1 MEIRYCAGACFVV
14 NLFYVLQPVFMRHFY
29 SRFLLPL
36 CLFASLWSMG
46 QAPVPTW
53 VWAKNAG
60 GARTSRTNAVA
71 VDGSDNMIMAGYFS
85 LSSLTPGTATLVSNG
100 SADGWVVKYNSSG
113 TMQWAAKIG
122 DTGSE
127 YANAVAADASG
138 NIYVSG
144 YFTSATLSIGSSTLI
159 NAGGNDIFLAK
170 YDASGNPQ
178 WAVSY
183 GNTGNETST
192 GLATDASGNVYITG
206 YYGSGTTLTMGATI
220 LTNSGNNDW
229 YVAQVNSSGVVQW
242 AKRFGGTGN
251 DYATGIKTDNSS
263 NVVVTGYFSSS
274 TMAVGSTTL
283 ATTGSNDCFIT
294 KLSSLGT
301 VSWAVKFGGT
311 SSDIS
316 NAVSIDG
323 SGNIFTT
330 GAFNSATVAIGTTTL
345 TNAGTTSY
353 QDLFVCSYSPA
364 GAPLWAG
371 SIGSNLNEIA
381 YGIAADAS
389 GNIYVPLAYTSPTL
403 AVGTSTYTNGSYS
416 GSQDYII
423 AKLNGAGTALWSS
436 SSSSNASTVWGE
448 IPYAAAANSA
458 GDVVFGGGTG
468 SGFTVGTVTMNS
480 TGGDDAFF
488 VRYSAAGTPNWG
500 KNIGTVQGTNGTS
513 VWADASGNVY
523 VCGSYNT
530 STMIVGASTLRN
542 SGLSDAFLGK
552 YDVNGNPLWMLDIGN
567 SGNDYANAVA
577 EDGSGNVFVAGY
589 FASSALAIGSTTLT
603 NAGSNDSYLA
613 KYNAAGVPVWGMR
626 IGGTGSDVLQSIFTD
641 ASGNVFITGYFSGT
655 MAVGSVSLTSAG
667 GSDIFVAE
675 VDGTGAVLW
684 AKKFGGTGTDIPNSI
699 CLDASGNV
707 LIGGYFT
714 SSSLVFGS
722 STLAT
727 AGGNDGFVAKL
738 SSNGTGIWGTRVGG
752 SGSDIILDVSASPTA
767 AGYIAAC
774 GYFTSGTLAIGTNTF
789 TNGGNED
796 GFCANFT
803 PTGSPI
809 WASQQAGAGYER
821 AVSVSNTTDG
831 DVYWCA
837 YFGSNSVQ
845 VGASTLVNA
854 STIYSG
860 PTVTGLQPSDMYFI
874 RQDDTTGTYSSNLVK
889 VGGTSSESPTA
900 IYMDAS
906 ANLYVTGSTWSSP
919 LMFSSTSLT
928 FSYGSS
934 PMILAKLTN
943 IITLPLGLLDF
954 EADEQGAGVLLSWI
968 TESDG
973 NMKSYTVQRSADAQH
988 FEDIGTISASGSP
1001 AAKKSYTM
1009 PDESPLR
1016 SLNYYRLKQ
1025 LDLNGQVSYSQIR
1038 VVDFESSAKISV
1050 YPNPSTGVFFV
1061 EAPPASGLQVLD
1073 VNGHCLL
1080 SQDGGNS
1087 KSVMI
1092 NATSLPAGVYSVS
1105 VKSETKTASKR
1116 IIIIK

>member
-1 MEIRYCAGACFVV
+1 MRYV
-14 NLFYVLQPVFMRHFY
+14 Y

-36 CLFASLWSMG
+36 CLFASLLGMA

-71 VDGSDNMIMAGYFS
+71 VDASDNMIMAGYFS
-85 LSSLTPGTATLVSNG
+85 LSSLTPGTATVVSNG
-100 SADGWVVKYNSSG
+100 NVDGWVVKYNSSG

-122 DTGSE
+122 DTGNE
-127 YANAVAADASG
+127 YANAVATDASG

-144 YFTSATLSIGSSTLI
+144 YFTSTTLSIGTSTLI

-220 LTNSGNNDW
+220 LTNSGNIDW
-229 YVAQVNSSGVVQW
+229 YVAQVSSSGVVQW
-242 AKRFGGTGN
+242 AKRFGGTGS
-251 DYATGIKTDNSS
+251 DYAMGVKTDNSG

-274 TMAVGSTTL
+274 SMAVGSATL
-283 ATTGSNDCFIT
+283 ATAGSNDCFIT

-323 SGNIFTT
+323 SGNIFAT
-330 GAFNSATVAIGTTTL
+330 GAFNSATMAIGTTTL
-345 TNAGTTSY
+345 SNAGTTSY
-353 QDLFVCSYSPA
+353 QDLFVCSYSSA
-364 GAPLWAG
+364 GSPQWAG
-371 SIGSNLNEIA
+371 SVGSNLNEIA
-381 YGIAADAS
+381 YGLSADVS
-389 GNIYVPLAYTSPTL
+389 GNVYVPLAYTSPTL
-403 AVGTSTYTNGSYS
+403 AVGSSTYTNGSYS

-423 AKLNGAGTALWSS
+423 AKFNSAGTVLWSS

-448 IPYAAAANSA
+448 IPYAAATNSG

-468 SGFTVGTVTMNS
+468 SGFTVGAIAINS

-500 KNIGTVQGTNGTS
+500 KNIGTVQGTNGAS
-513 VWADASGNVY
+513 VWADATGNVY
-523 VCGSYNT
+523 VCGNYNT

-542 SGLSDAFLGK
+542 SGLSDGFLGK
-552 YDVNGNPLWMLDIGN
+552 YDVNGNPLWMVGIGN
-567 SGNDYANAVA
+567 VGNDYATAVA
-577 EDGSGNVFVAGY
+577 EDGSGNIFVGGY
-589 FASSALAIGSTTLT
+589 YASTSLAIGTTTLT
-603 NAGSNDSYLA
+603 NSGSNDSYLA
-613 KYNAAGVPVWGMR
+613 KYNAAGIATWAMH

-655 MAVGSVSLTSAG
+655 VAVGSVSLTSTG

-675 VDGTGAVLW
+675 VDGSGAVLW
-684 AKKFGGTGTDIPNSI
+684 AKKFGGTSTDIPNSI

-738 SSNGTGIWGTRVGG
+738 SATGTGIWGARVGG
-752 SGSDIILDVSASPTA
+752 TGSDIILDVSASPTA

-803 PTGSPI
+803 PAGSPI

-821 AVSVSNTTDG
+821 AVSVSNTADG

-874 RQDDTTGTYSSNLVK
+874 RQDDTTGAYSTNLVK

-900 IYMDAS
+900 IYMDAA

-919 LMFSSTSLT
+919 LVFSSTSLT
-928 FSYGSS
+928 FGFGSS

-954 EADEQGAGVLLSWI
+954 EADKQDAAVLLSWL
-968 TESDG
+968 TESDAG
-973 NMKSYTVQRSADAQH
+973 IKSYTVQRSADAQH
-988 FEDIGTISASGSP
+988 FEDIGTLGASGSP
-1001 AAKKSYTM
+1001 AAKKSYSLL
-1009 PDESPLR
+1009 DESPLR
-1016 SLNYYRLKQ
+1016 GLSYYRLKQ
-1025 LDLNGQVSYSQIR
+1025 QWLDGHTSYSAIR
-1038 VVDFESSAKISV
+1038 AVDFESGAGISV
-1050 YPNPSTGVFFV
+1050 YPNPSTGVFVV
-1061 EAPPASGLQVLD
+1061 EAPPASVLQVLD
-1073 VNGHCLL
+1073 VNGRCML
-1080 SQDGGNS
+1080 SQDCGDNR
-1087 KSVMI
+1087 SVLI
-1092 NATSLPAGVYSVS
+1092 NATSLPAGVYNVT
-1105 VKSETKTASKR
+1105 VKSDTKTISKK
-1116 IIIIK
+1116 IVIIK